1 MRSSKAFFNWA
12 FTTRAKAV
20 MKIYN
25 DEPMTPE
32 KMFLSFCSHDPTFI
46 SHGPAGLNGSIKG
59 IGFMPKPE
67 YLEETLE
74 AYIKH
79 IKTYDPEDKTYS
91 KRGLGVL
98 IKYMYGEEARDRVD
112 FEHIGSL
119 EMAKKHSWANY
130 KVNPEATL
138 MFYQPPMISFEVR
151 GTMHIYDEMESGK
164 REIYQQ
170 FINAQHDMYHTPDM
184 NRWLSYAAYV
194 LDIEEIYDN
203 SATKEG
209 FGVQLEFPMPKE

>member
-12 FTTRAKAV
+12 FTTRAKTV

-25 DEPMTPE
+25 DEPITPE

-46 SHGPAGLNGSIKG
+46 SHGPGGLNGSIKG

-98 IKYMYGEEARDRVD
+98 IRGAGPRRLRAYRLAGD
-112 FEHIGSL
+112 G
-119 EMAKKHSWANY
+119 KKALLRQLSG
-130 KVNPEATL
+130 
-138 MFYQPPMISFEVR
+138 QPGGDAAV
-151 GTMHIYDEMESGK
+151 
-164 REIYQQ
+164 
-170 FINAQHDMYHTPDM
+170 
-184 NRWLSYAAYV
+184 LSAAHG
-194 LDIEEIYDN
+194 L
-203 SATKEG
+203 
-209 FGVQLEFPMPKE
+209 L

>member
-1 MRSSKAFFNWA
+1 MRSAKAFFNWA
-12 FTTRAKAV
+12 FSTRAKSV

-25 DEPMTPE
+25 DEPITPE

-98 IKYMYGEEARDRVD
+98 IKYMYGEEAHDRID
-112 FEHIGSL
+112 FEAHRFARNGETAFL
-119 EMAKKHSWANY
+119 CQ
-130 KVNPEATL
+130 L
-138 MFYQPPMISFEVR
+138 Q
-151 GTMHIYDEMESGK
+151 GQSGGH
-164 REIYQQ
+164 
-170 FINAQHDMYHTPDM
+170 APL
-184 NRWLSYAAYV
+184 LSAAH
-194 LDIEEIYDN
+194 
-203 SATKEG
+203 G
-209 FGVQLEFPMPKE
+209 FL